1 MTKPRTMQYMRRL
14 AALSSAGVL
23 FQATGCTVDATGL
36 FTQLVTLF
44 GTNIINS
51 LIFGAFNLTP

>member
-1 MTKPRTMQYMRRL
+1 MQYMRRL